1 MFGVVEWHCIP
12 SHNKLFW
19 WSHNLLSVFIVSDI
33 WKITNL
39 TGVLDTLTLEGF
51 NLCKTCTSLPHSTYK
66 LQRIWLLIR
75 VTYVHGEIV
84 CFVALWAFSRVL
96 WSRVIFHIHLVVF
109 TCEYNTIISYWSS
122 SIKSMAPSYNFTTS
136 SKS

>member
-19 WSHNLLSVFIVSDI
+19 WSHNLLSVFIVSVI
-33 WKITNL
+33 WKITNS
-39 TGVLDTLTLEGF
+39 TGVLDTLTLESF
-51 NLCKTCTSLPHSTYK
+51 LFCKTCTSLLLFTYE

-84 CFVALWAFSRVL
+84 CFVALWAFHI
-96 WSRVIFHIHLVVF
+96 VIKSYISHLVVF
-109 TCEYNTIISYWSS
+109 TCEYNNIISYWSS
-122 SIKSMAPSYNFTTS
+122 SIKSMSPSYNFTTS